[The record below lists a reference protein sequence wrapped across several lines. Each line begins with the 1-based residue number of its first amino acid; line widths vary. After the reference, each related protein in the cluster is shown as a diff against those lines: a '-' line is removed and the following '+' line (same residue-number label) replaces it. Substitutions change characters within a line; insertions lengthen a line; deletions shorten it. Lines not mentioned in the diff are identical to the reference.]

1 MHLTAVVKKVVGTHY
16 FLAIFGPLGAHFNPQ
31 PLRQPHG
38 MTVSHIV
45 KVNHTVVERGL
56 EYFWASKCWRLKCS
70 NYKHLVLY
78 PQILLFPSMTE
89 RQPHSSAAHSRG
101 KFPPTLARWPASTP
115 VLHGGLQRDI
125 QGAISIQLCCEGTDE
140 SLRKKRYFQSFGFIY
155 FSSATFKRLNA
166 EKIKHYD
173 YLFDNS
179 CNCWSSCPMSESA
192 FEISASLA
200 SKRLRTTVCI
210 TTPQS
215 LIYPHCV

>member
-1 MHLTAVVKKVVGTHY
+1 MTIQTHTTGSLSTWKPWIKFQPTMRKWRPLWAVVSAEVTAVVKKVVGTHY
-16 FLAIFGPLGAHFNPQ
+16 FLAIFGPIGAHFSPQ

-56 EYFWASKCWRLKCS
+56 EYCWAPKCWRLKCS
-70 NYKHLVLY
+70 NYKYLVLY

-101 KFPPTLARWPASTP
+101 KSPLTLARWPASTL

-179 CNCWSSCPMSESA
+179 C
-192 FEISASLA
+192 
-200 SKRLRTTVCI
+200 KV
-210 TTPQS
+210 
-215 LIYPHCV
+215 